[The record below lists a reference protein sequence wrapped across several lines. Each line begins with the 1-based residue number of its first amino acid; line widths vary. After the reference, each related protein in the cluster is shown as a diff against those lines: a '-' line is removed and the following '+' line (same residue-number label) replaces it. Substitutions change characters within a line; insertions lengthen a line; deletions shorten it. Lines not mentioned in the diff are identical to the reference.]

1 MSARRW
7 REDALPFALLLPSVA
22 YLALLI
28 LLPMFQALLLA
39 IQGDDGALT
48 TEHLQRMANDV
59 NFRDAIRNTLVLLV
73 LIVPAQIVLALVMA
87 LLVHSRIKGHR
98 WLLYIYAIP
107 LAISDLAAGILWL
120 SVFTQQGYL
129 NTVLQGLGLIKG
141 PIIFL
146 SYENIALVFAAI
158 VVAESWRATALVLVI
173 LIAGLQLIPRD
184 YFEAAD
190 LFGANRI
197 RRTIHVVL
205 PLLRPSLQSA
215 LIIRTIFA
223 FTTFAA
229 VFALAG
235 RSRLRRSS
243 SRSTHGASCLR
254 SSTASWSPCS
264 RSSSRSR
271 SGPRP
276 ATRSHVSDSA
286 AATPSRCSSSPRV
299 CSPLRS
305 SRSRSRWRS
314 SGSGSTTAWRA
325 SRWCTRRWPCRWSSS
340 SPAGCSS
347 ASRTSS
353 RRPRRRSAAPAGR
366 RSCES
371 LFRSRSPASPRRRSS
386 RS

>member
-1 MSARRW
+1 MRTRT
-7 REDALPFALLLPSVA
+7 EQFLPFALLLPSIGF
-22 YLALLI
+22 LSLLI
-28 LLPMFQALLLA
+28 VIPMVQALLLA
-39 IQGDDGALT
+39 VM
-48 TEHLQRMANDV
+48 TEGGGFTLENFQRMFADV
-59 NFRDAIRNTLVLLV
+59 NFSDAWRNTLLLLI
-73 LIVPAQIVLALVMA
+73 LIVPLQLVLALCMA
-87 LLVHSRIKGHR
+87 LLINSRFRGHGFF
-98 WLLYIYAIP
+98 LYIYAIP

-235 RSRLRRSS
+235 RNLPIVYGEAYNWYTLSRD
-243 SRSTHGASCLR
+243 
-254 SSTASWSPCS
+254 
-264 RSSSRSR
+264 
-271 SGPRP
+271 
-276 ATRSHVSDSA
+276 SHVA
-286 AATPSRCSSSPRV
+286 ASYALVLLLMAGTMTVFYLRV
-299 CSPLRS
+299 L
-305 SRSRSRWRS
+305 
-314 SGSGSTTAWRA
+314 GVGKEQL
-325 SRWCTRRWPCRWSSS
+325 
-340 SPAGCSS
+340 
-347 ASRTSS
+347 
-353 RRPRRRSAAPAGR
+353 GR
-366 RSCES
+366 
-371 LFRSRSPASPRRRSS
+371 
-386 RS
+386 

>member
-7 REDALPFALLLPSVA
+7 REDALPFALLLPSIA

-28 LLPMFQALLLA
+28 LLPMAQALLLA
-39 IQGDDGALT
+39 IQGDDGAFT
-48 TEHLQRMANDV
+48 TEHLQRMVNDV

-98 WLLYIYAIP
+98 WFLYIYAIP

-129 NTVLQGLGLIKG
+129 NTVLQGLGLIKE

-235 RSRLRRSS
+235 RNLPIVYGEAYNWYTLSRD
-243 SRSTHGASCLR
+243 
-254 SSTASWSPCS
+254 
-264 RSSSRSR
+264 
-271 SGPRP
+271 
-276 ATRSHVSDSA
+276 SHVA
-286 AATPSRCSSSPRV
+286 ASYALVLLIMAGTMTVFYLRV
-299 CSPLRS
+299 L
-305 SRSRSRWRS
+305 
-314 SGSGSTTAWRA
+314 GVGKEQL
-325 SRWCTRRWPCRWSSS
+325 
-340 SPAGCSS
+340 
-347 ASRTSS
+347 
-353 RRPRRRSAAPAGR
+353 GR
-366 RSCES
+366 
-371 LFRSRSPASPRRRSS
+371 
-386 RS
+386 